1 MAENI
6 LIIIPT
12 FNESENILQ
21 IISSVFRHVPKC
33 NVLVVDDNSPDGTSG
48 VVRKIINQNKERL
61 FIIDRKCKLGLGAAY
76 IEGFNWALKNKYD
89 FIFEMDA
96 DLSHDPVYVSEMVNI
111 LKDSSDVVVGSRY
124 IGGVNVVN
132 WPLTR
137 ILLSYSASLYVR
149 IITGMPIKDPTAGFV
164 GYKRRVLEKIQLD
177 KIQFVGYAFQIEMKY
192 KSWIQGFKITE
203 YPIIFKNRINGKSK
217 MDQSIFW
224 EAIIGVIKLR
234 LFN

>member
-111 LKDSSDVVVGSRY
+111 LKESSDVVVGSRY

>member
-149 IITGMPIKDPTAGFV
+149 IITGMPFKDPTAGFV

-203 YPIIFKNRINGKSK
+203 YPIIFKNRIKGKSK

>member
-96 DLSHDPVYVSEMVNI
+96 DLSHDPVYISEMVNI